1 MVFGGATLFFGIL
14 PSPLF
19 RLAVDAGRS
28 LSGLF

>member
-1 MVFGGATLFFGIL
+1 VFGGATLFFGIV

-19 RLAVDAGRS
+19 DVAVDAGRS